1 MGPRLFTVV
10 AVVILRVAMHAVIH
24 GIRIGEAVGGVAAMP
39 EGQDRG
45 RRYKAER
52 GEDGNGHRHAEA
64 KPGAES
70 PHYALSVVGRRRC
83 DKPHR

>member
-39 EGQDRG
+39 EGQDGG
-45 RRYKAER
+45 RRHEAKR
-52 GEDGNGHRHAEA
+52 GEGGDHHRRA
-64 KPGAES
+64 KA
-70 PHYALSVVGRRRC
+70 
-83 DKPHR
+83 